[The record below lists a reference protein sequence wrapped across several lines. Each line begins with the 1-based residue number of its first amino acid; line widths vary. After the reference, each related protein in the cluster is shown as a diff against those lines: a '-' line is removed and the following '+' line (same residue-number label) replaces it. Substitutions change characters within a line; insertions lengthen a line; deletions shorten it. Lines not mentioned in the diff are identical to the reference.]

1 MSKQHQSLKNLGLAV
16 AVSMGSAGTAQA
28 EQNPFAV
35 EHMTS
40 GMVQMAAMEGRC
52 GEGKCGNMQM
62 GGSKKGMA
70 EGKCGGGI
78 QGKKKKMD
86 EGKCGNM
93 QKKPKTATEGKCG
106 EGKCGNMAM

>member
-16 AVSMGSAGTAQA
+16 AMSMGAAGTAQA

-35 EHMTS
+35 EHMTG
-40 GMVQMAAMEGRC
+40 GMVQLAAMEGRC

-62 GGSKKGMA
+62 NGNKKGME
-70 EGKCGGGI
+70 EGKCGGGM
-78 QGKKKKMD
+78 QGKKQTVD

-93 QKKPKTATEGKCG
+93 PEKRKNTMEGKCG